1 MEKDIENVKNQTNNM
16 GWNVEEILL
25 ATLQNE

>member
-1 MEKDIENVKNQTNNM
+1 MEKDIENVKNQTNSM